1 VTPNDTQQF
10 WLIFVLLSPLIVLYG
25 GGPWLVALALL
36 AALAY
41 APVITIALCV
51 LWLVRWLVL
60 DFFLALIGGFGLGLG
75 LRGAGFGRGGIR
87 SASRSR
93 RRLLRKD

>member
-1 VTPNDTQQF
+1 M
-10 WLIFVLLSPLIVLYG
+10 LG
-25 GGPWLVALALL
+25 LL

-51 LWLVRWLVL
+51 LWLARWLVL

-75 LRGAGFGRGGIR
+75 LRGAGFGRR
-87 SASRSR
+87 SNGASRSR
-93 RRLLRKD
+93 RRLFRKD